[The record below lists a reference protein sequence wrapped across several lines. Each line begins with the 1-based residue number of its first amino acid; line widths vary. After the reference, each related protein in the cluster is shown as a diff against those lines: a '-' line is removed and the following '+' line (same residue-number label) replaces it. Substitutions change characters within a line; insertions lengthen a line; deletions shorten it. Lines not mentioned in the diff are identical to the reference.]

1 MSTNIDMEKN
11 TKGEV
16 LLSVHKLTKLYGMN
30 KNEAIKMMKAGAE
43 KSEVY
48 KKTGVTSAIW
58 DMSFEVK
65 RGEIFVIIGL
75 SGSGKSTV
83 IRCLNRLHNP
93 TSGTILFEGRDIG
106 KFNQNE
112 LIEFRRNKIAMVFQ
126 NFGLMDH
133 RDVISN
139 IEYGLEVKGVSK
151 EEREKKAME
160 VLKMV
165 GLEGLEH
172 ENINSLSGG
181 MKQRVGIA
189 RALATDPDIL
199 LMDEP
204 FSALDPLVRSDMQ
217 FELLS
222 IQRKLKKTIIFI
234 THDINEA
241 FKLGD
246 KVAIMKDSRLIQ
258 LDTPEG
264 MSSNPANDYVRQF
277 IDSADKTKVI
287 SVKQIMFTP
296 SCVIRL
302 KEGANLAIRE
312 MKSNQVSSAYVLDN
326 HMKFLGIITIDSAL
340 KCRNEG
346 GFIGDYL
353 IREIPTTSSDTLIND
368 ILPVAV
374 NAKFPIAVIDDGE
387 FMGIV
392 SKASILSTLI

>member
-1 MSTNIDMEKN
+1 MNKNIENSNEDKYI
-11 TKGEV
+11 
-16 LLSVHKLTKLYGMN
+16 LSVKNLTKLYGLN
-30 KNEAIKMMKAGAE
+30 KNEAVKMLKAGAE
-43 KSEVY
+43 KNEVF

-58 DMSFEVK
+58 DMSFDVK
-65 RGEIFVIIGL
+65 QGEIFVIIGL

-93 TSGTILFEGRDIG
+93 TSGTILFDGKDIG
-106 KFNQNE
+106 KFSQKE
-112 LIEFRRNKIAMVFQ
+112 LTDFRRNKISMVFQ
-126 NFGLMDH
+126 NFGLMSH

-139 IEYGLEVKGVSK
+139 IEYGLEIKGISK

-172 ENINSLSGG
+172 ANINSLSGG

-189 RALATDPDIL
+189 RALANDPEIL

-222 IQRKLKKTIIFI
+222 IQKKLKKTIIFI

-258 LDTPEG
+258 LDTPEN
-264 MSSNPANDYVRQF
+264 MSANPADDYVRQF

-287 SVKQIMFTP
+287 SVKQIMFNH
-296 SCVIRL
+296 SCIIRL
-302 KEGANLAIRE
+302 KEGAGIAIRE
-312 MKSNQVSSAYVLDN
+312 MKSNRVSSAYVIDN
-326 HMKFLGIITIDSAL
+326 HMKFLGIITIDNAL
-340 KCRNEG
+340 KCRNEN
-346 GFIGDYL
+346 GFLSDY
-353 IREIPTTSSDTLIND
+353 IFNEIPTTSSDALIND
-368 ILPVAV
+368 ILPIAA
-374 NAKFPIAVIDDGE
+374 NTKFPIAVIDNGE
-387 FMGIV
+387 LMGIV

>member
-1 MSTNIDMEKN
+1 MNKNIENSNEDRYI
-11 TKGEV
+11 
-16 LLSVHKLTKLYGMN
+16 LSVKNLTKLYGLN
-30 KNEAIKMMKAGAE
+30 KNEAVKMLKAGAE
-43 KSEVY
+43 KNEVF

-58 DMSFEVK
+58 DMSFDVK
-65 RGEIFVIIGL
+65 QGEIFVIIGL

-93 TSGTILFEGRDIG
+93 TSGTILFDGKDIG
-106 KFNQNE
+106 KFSQKE
-112 LIEFRRNKIAMVFQ
+112 LTDFRRNKISMVFQ
-126 NFGLMDH
+126 NFGLMSH

-139 IEYGLEVKGVSK
+139 IEYGLEIKGISK

-172 ENINSLSGG
+172 ANINSLSGG

-189 RALATDPDIL
+189 RALANDPEIL

-222 IQRKLKKTIIFI
+222 IQKKLKKTIIFI

-258 LDTPEG
+258 LDTPEN
-264 MSSNPANDYVRQF
+264 MSANPADDYVRQF

-287 SVKQIMFTP
+287 SVKQIMFNP
-296 SCVIRL
+296 SCIIRL
-302 KEGANLAIRE
+302 KEGAGIAIRE
-312 MKSNQVSSAYVLDN
+312 MKSNRVSSAYVIDN
-326 HMKFLGIITIDSAL
+326 HMKFLGIITIDNAL
-340 KCRNEG
+340 KCRNEN
-346 GFIGDYL
+346 GFLSDY
-353 IREIPTTSSDTLIND
+353 IFNEIPTTSSDALIND
-368 ILPVAV
+368 ILPIAA
-374 NAKFPIAVIDDGE
+374 NTKFPIAVIDNGE
-387 FMGIV
+387 LMGIV